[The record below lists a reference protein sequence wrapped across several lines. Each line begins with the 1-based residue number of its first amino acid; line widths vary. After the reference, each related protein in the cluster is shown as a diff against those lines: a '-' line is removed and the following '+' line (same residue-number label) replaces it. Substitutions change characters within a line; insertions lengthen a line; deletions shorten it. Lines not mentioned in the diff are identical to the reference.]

1 MKTLL
6 KLSLVIVIIGIA
18 YLSLTPTEI
27 ITVGNDKISHFIAY
41 CVLMTNVGLLTYV
54 KKKQLVFGIVFCIL
68 YGVLIEIIQH
78 FVPGRVMSG
87 WDMVANIGGVLLGVI
102 TTAFLYKRI
111 QFLLK

>member
-1 MKTLL
+1 MKTVL
-6 KLSLVIVIIGIA
+6 KTSLIAVIIGIA

-41 CVLMTNVGLLTYV
+41 STLMTNAGLLTFAN
-54 KKKQLVFGIVFCIL
+54 KKQFILGIILCIF
-68 YGVLIEIIQH
+68 YGVVIEIIQH

-87 WDMVANIGGVLLGVI
+87 WDMVANTSGVLLGVI
-102 TTAFLYKRI
+102 TTSFLYRRI